1 MKRRAGSSDPLLSLI
16 TSPDAPTPLI
26 ERETR
31 GERQQGKTG
40 GRRRPGSEEPSM
52 QPIPGCRILV
62 WKKEWLQTVGS
73 QTSLTTGTRS
83 IANRVEQ
90 KSRRRKE
97 GGDTTGEGEEK
108 EG

>member
-1 MKRRAGSSDPLLSLI
+1 MTEKLEGRGS
-16 TSPDAPTPLI
+16 
-26 ERETR
+26 R
-31 GERQQGKTG
+31 ERQG
-40 GRRRPGSEEPSM
+40 GGEGPGSEEPSM

>member
-1 MKRRAGSSDPLLSLI
+1 
-16 TSPDAPTPLI
+16 
-26 ERETR
+26 
-31 GERQQGKTG
+31 
-40 GRRRPGSEEPSM
+40 M

-108 EG
+108 EVCGDRNKEVGSKEADGWFNSRLRLTGQSDDG